1 MRDFYNVANTGVVL
15 PKGER
20 NAIWKDFKSLREI
33 PVRKLEQ
40 QCPALLA
47 ELQKALD
54 HDALVQSAIFS
65 ECAYAQTIANMFG
78 LLHFYNYSESPNCL
92 DANLV
97 ELLHERHLLPRYVYK
112 SANGR
117 KVLVQ
122 AGGPN
127 GTDGALIDL
136 EKNDLF
142 TIEFKEA
149 GAKTSEPDL
158 PNYGEDGFLV
168 TDAEYLE
175 NNSQFEAMLSEQIG
189 NKLNFWNVMGSNVND
204 FDPLNVQVAVTKN
217 YGAKKFADVICV
229 EDSKSILT
237 MLPANQVI
245 YWANIRGEIRPAG
258 RNRYPVWTPKKLQ
271 EFILEMGGTIE
282 GSNIKIG
289 TARLDTAKKRGGNDD
304 VNRYKINSIFFV
316 YAKNLSIQGDQAH
329 FKIDNVRQLKPTIS
343 AHMFFKELSVNKVRA
358 RYEMEIHG

>member
-1 MRDFYNVANTGVVL
+1 
-15 PKGER
+15 
-20 NAIWKDFKSLREI
+20 
-33 PVRKLEQ
+33 
-40 QCPALLA
+40 
-47 ELQKALD
+47 
-54 HDALVQSAIFS
+54 
-65 ECAYAQTIANMFG
+65 
-78 LLHFYNYSESPNCL
+78 
-92 DANLV
+92 
-97 ELLHERHLLPRYVYK
+97 
-112 SANGR
+112 
-117 KVLVQ
+117 
-122 AGGPN
+122 
-127 GTDGALIDL
+127 
-136 EKNDLF
+136 
-142 TIEFKEA
+142 
-149 GAKTSEPDL
+149 
-158 PNYGEDGFLV
+158 
-168 TDAEYLE
+168 
-175 NNSQFEAMLSEQIG
+175 
-189 NKLNFWNVMGSNVND
+189 
-204 FDPLNVQVAVTKN
+204 
-217 YGAKKFADVICV
+217 
-229 EDSKSILT
+229 